1 MGQEATDVEPEV
13 IQDRGDELLPPDIE
27 AGSTDAEVDEVLN
40 GKAEEDEA
48 APNETTETD
57 ESADEEPAAAKTAA
71 ATDDRPRK
79 GKQSAN
85 ERIQELISRNKTRE
99 AEYQARIK
107 ELETT
112 QAKLKVAEDLT
123 EAEGKLAEM
132 EEQYAQLLLD
142 GSAKDAARIR
152 QEMRQL
158 ERAIYSQQ
166 SAQASLQ
173 AKEAAKEEI
182 RYDSTVSTLELVYPE
197 INPDAEEYDV
207 EAVDEVLALHR
218 GLVNQGL
225 PPSMA
230 VQRAV
235 KYVFG
240 ERTKATADAPQEEK
254 GLQRIKDTKSRNVEA
269 AKKQPASTAKVGAD
283 SDKLGGGV
291 NEASILKMNYDEFSQ
306 LSEDAL
312 AKMRGD
318 YV

>member
-1 MGQEATDVEPEV
+1 MDAQATEVEPV
-13 IQDRGDELLPPDIE
+13 LDRGDELLPPDPE
-27 AGSTDAEVDEVLN
+27 PGSTDEEVQEVL
-40 GKAEEDEA
+40 GTKPDDDEEEDAEQVA
-48 APNETTETD
+48 ADKDDSDDDAKATKQ
-57 ESADEEPAAAKTAA
+57 ADDK
-71 ATDDRPRK
+71 PRK

-107 ELETT
+107 DLEET
-112 QAKLKVAEDLT
+112 QAKLRVAEDLT

-142 GSAKDAARIR
+142 GSAKDAAKIR

-166 SAQASLQ
+166 SQQASQQ

-182 RYDSTVSTLELVYPE
+182 RYDSTVSTLETVYPE

-218 GLVNQGL
+218 GLVSQGL

-240 ERTKATADAPQEEK
+240 DRSKAASGAAPQVDK
-254 GLQRIKDTKSRNVEA
+254 GLQRIKDTKTRNAEA
-269 AKKQPASTAKVGAD
+269 AKKQPASTSKVGAD